1 MGTAADGTLV
11 AGNTRY
17 GLARILSKR
26 GICSRSEAVTHIRAG
41 RVKVAGIRVTDPE
54 SPTTLDAKIEF
65 DDALASTAAPIY
77 LMLNKPRG
85 LVVTA
90 KDEKGRA
97 TIFDCFDVLPAP
109 HISPVGRLDQ
119 ASEGLLLLT
128 NDTAWAAALMAP
140 ESKVTK
146 VYHVQVDGLVSE
158 AQLDTL
164 RAGILDA
171 GDHLN
176 LASVTQLRA
185 GQKNCWL
192 EITLDEGKNRQI
204 RRMLAALGFDVLR
217 LIRVRVGNLEL
228 GLLAKGAWRELL
240 VNERKLAGESAKIA
254 PAPLA
259 AG

>member
-1 MGTAADGTLV
+1 MSSAADGTLIP
-11 AGNTRY
+11 GNTRY

-26 GICSRSEAVTHIRAG
+26 GICSRSEATTHIRAG
-41 RVKVAGIRVTDPE
+41 RVKVAGVRVTDPE
-54 SPTTLDAKIEF
+54 SPTALDAKIEF
-65 DDALASTAAPIY
+65 DDTVAGTAAPIY

-85 LVVTA
+85 QVVTA

-97 TIFDCFDVLPAP
+97 TIFDCFDVLPAR
-109 HISPVGRLDQ
+109 HIAPVGRLDQ

-140 ESKVTK
+140 ESQVEK
-146 VYHVQVDGLVSE
+146 VYHVQVDGLLTD

-171 GDHLN
+171 GEHLMAVKV
-176 LASVTQLRA
+176 LQLRA

-204 RRMLAALGFDVLR
+204 RRMLAALGFEVLR
-217 LIRVRVGNLEL
+217 LIRVRIGKLEL

-240 VNERKLAGESAKIA
+240 VHERDLAGGSGDGGKW
-254 PAPLA
+254 
-259 AG
+259 

>member
-1 MGTAADGTLV
+1 MSSAPDGTLV

-65 DDALASTAAPIY
+65 DDAEAGAAAPIY

-97 TIFDCFDVLPAP
+97 TIFDCFDVLPAR
-109 HISPVGRLDQ
+109 HIAPVGRLDQ

-128 NDTAWAAALMAP
+128 NDTVWAAALMAP
-140 ESKVTK
+140 ESNVEK
-146 VYHVQVDGLVSE
+146 VYHVQVDGLLSDV
-158 AQLDTL
+158 QLTTL
-164 RAGILDA
+164 RAGMVDA
-171 GDHLN
+171 GERLT
-176 LASVTQLRA
+176 AVSVVLLRA

-192 EITLDEGKNRQI
+192 EIKLDEGKNRQI
-204 RRMLAALGFDVLR
+204 RRMLAALGFEVLR
-217 LIRVRVGNLEL
+217 LIRVRIGRLEL

-240 VNERKLAGESAKIA
+240 PDERE
-254 PAPLA
+254 LA

>member
-1 MGTAADGTLV
+1 MSSAQDGTLV
-11 AGNTRY
+11 PGNTRY

-65 DDALASTAAPIY
+65 DDAEASTAAPIY

-97 TIFDCFDVLPAP
+97 TIFDCFDVLPAR
-109 HISPVGRLDQ
+109 HIAPVGRLDQ

-128 NDTAWAAALMAP
+128 NDTVWAAALMAP
-140 ESKVTK
+140 ESNVEK
-146 VYHVQVDGLVSE
+146 VYHVQVDGLLTD
-158 AQLDTL
+158 AQLATL
-164 RAGILDA
+164 RAGIVDA
-171 GDHLN
+171 GERLT
-176 LASVTQLRA
+176 AVSVVLLRA

-204 RRMLAALGFDVLR
+204 RRMLAALSFEVLR
-217 LIRVRVGNLEL
+217 LIRVRIGKLEL

-240 VNERKLAGESAKIA
+240 LDERE
-254 PAPLA
+254 LA